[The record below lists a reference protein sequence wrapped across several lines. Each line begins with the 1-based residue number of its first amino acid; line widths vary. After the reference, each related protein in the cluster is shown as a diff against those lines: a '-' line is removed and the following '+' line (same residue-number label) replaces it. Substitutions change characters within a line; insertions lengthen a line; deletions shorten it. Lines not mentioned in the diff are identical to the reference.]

1 MKSET
6 FAAPEGICLFCDE
19 TEDLETVNLDGW
31 NEEVCESC
39 LDPNNWASETFEA
52 FDPADAWDNFMHQ
65 QEMALEAYQE
75 YLDYSGEE
83 PLMTFEEWG
92 EWQADLEDE
101 YLQQQWEE
109 MQEEDEPS
117 PEDDPEYT
125 TLEGTLDS
133 ETFESKSS
141 PYWHEL
147 PKWDDV
153 ALFPCEY
160 ILPHGGELRRC
171 RRDATTQK
179 HWGNFCN
186 KHQRV
191 SDVMG
196 HRIKQ
201 RMFEQQE
208 KEKQEEMAR
217 RDRMTKEDFFQDI
230 FESPVSCKICGKTF
244 DSFRGLNGHMNA
256 HLPPHRK
263 RAEGCEHEW
272 QMTELPLERGHKY
285 HVGWVNAAG
294 IPSYHMVCIKCNYCT
309 DCSGTHGFL
318 AETFEAPKKTKQEII
333 TYMLSNCEDWDEYSY
348 RYTVNDEQWTLAD
361 LFIRQW
367 LNNGWDGFGMNNVEE
382 VYRYLV
388 DNKELLIEYDLVS
401 PDGINNSGIPLWD
414 NYDFEAETFAAE
426 YCPTCQIPEHDSCSL
441 TDGCPCCEDTMIGI
455 YRRAEDEEQTIEDFF
470 VDMSDLLTKY
480 SGGNWDW
487 DSGSP

>member
-1 MKSET
+1 
-6 FAAPEGICLFCDE
+6 
-19 TEDLETVNLDGW
+19 
-31 NEEVCESC
+31 
-39 LDPNNWASETFEA
+39 
-52 FDPADAWDNFMHQ
+52 
-65 QEMALEAYQE
+65 
-75 YLDYSGEE
+75 
-83 PLMTFEEWG
+83 
-92 EWQADLEDE
+92 
-101 YLQQQWEE
+101 
-109 MQEEDEPS
+109 
-117 PEDDPEYT
+117 
-125 TLEGTLDS
+125 
-133 ETFESKSS
+133 
-141 PYWHEL
+141 
-147 PKWDDV
+147 
-153 ALFPCEY
+153 
-160 ILPHGGELRRC
+160 
-171 RRDATTQK
+171 
-179 HWGNFCN
+179 
-186 KHQRV
+186 
-191 SDVMG
+191 
-196 HRIKQ
+196 
-201 RMFEQQE
+201 
-208 KEKQEEMAR
+208 
-217 RDRMTKEDFFQDI
+217 
-230 FESPVSCKICGKTF
+230 
-244 DSFRGLNGHMNA
+244 MNA
-256 HLPPHRK
+256 HLPSHRK
-263 RAEGCEHEW
+263 RAEECEHEW

-455 YRRAEDEEQTIEDFF
+455 YRRAEDEGQTIEDFF

-487 DSGSP
+487 DSEAHDGVLGFSGNLTPTNGENFYQYDLDVSFEARGTSGWKVTCSKCGGRGHNKATCGRPKAKARKPRSTKSKGYVRKTIDKDDVRRNDILKAIGAVVVGIFIGRNL